1 MGKILALFNQK
12 GGVGKTTT
20 CLNLCACGAA
30 EDKKVLAVDFDP
42 QSNLTSGLNIQRKS
56 LKKTVYNVLLDR
68 ISPREA
74 IIPTAVA
81 NLDILPA
88 SIDLAGAEIEMSNT
102 FQRETILGRALR
114 EVKNDY
120 DVIMI
125 DCPPSLGLLPINALT
140 AAGGVIIPI
149 QCEFYAL
156 EGVSQ
161 LMNTVNLVK
170 RSLNPDLAIIGVVLT
185 MYDSRTNLS
194 QQVVDEVSNYFG
206 DKVFSAIIPRNVRL
220 AEAPSYGMSILDY
233 DASSKGAK
241 AYTTVARELIKRI
254 ETEVK

>member
-20 CLNLCACGAA
+20 CLNLCACVAA
-30 EDKKVLAVDFDP
+30 EGKKVLAVDFDP

-56 LKKTVYNVLLDR
+56 LKKTVYNVLIDR

-140 AAGGVIIPI
+140 ASGGVIIPI

-170 RSLNPDLAIIGVVLT
+170 RSLNPDLAIVGVVLT

-194 QQVVDEVSNYFG
+194 QQVVDEVKNYFG
-206 DKVFSAIIPRNVRL
+206 AKVFSAIIPRNVRL
-220 AEAPSYGMSILDY
+220 AEAPSYGMSILEY

-241 AYTTVARELIKRI
+241 TYTTVARELIKRI